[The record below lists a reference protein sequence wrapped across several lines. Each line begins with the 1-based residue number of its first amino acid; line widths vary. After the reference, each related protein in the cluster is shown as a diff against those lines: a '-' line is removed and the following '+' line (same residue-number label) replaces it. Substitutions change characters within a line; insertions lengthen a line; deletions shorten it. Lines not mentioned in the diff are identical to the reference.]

1 MNRTG
6 KFGFVTG
13 ELTDEVRRQAA
24 LNLAKLIDDGRDY
37 FVKFAFLTAPAMG
50 ATEVFVETSAR
61 WKCRAVV
68 WLMDYRDAQVGE
80 YCIVPRCKPEL
91 ALFSVRLRE
100 PTPEETAEDEDAL
113 PVTQYV
119 LEAPPM
125 VFEGMGVWRRV
136 E

>member
-1 MNRTG
+1 MKRTG
-6 KFGFVTG
+6 KFGFVT
-13 ELTDEVRRQAA
+13 EKLTYEMRQQAGF
-24 LNLAKLIDDGRDY
+24 NLAKLIDDGRDY
-37 FVKFAFLTAPAMG
+37 FVNYAFLRGPAE
-50 ATEVFVETSAR
+50 TVSVFAVENPR

-100 PTPEETAEDEDAL
+100 PTPEEAEEDGDAL

-125 VFEGMGVWRRV
+125 VFEGIGVWKRV